1 MQANEPTSSE
11 YDHIVCDATKIVT
24 DVSDAIVQFTKY
36 MRRMYV
42 CSDVDNSFLAGALE
56 NMTRSLAN
64 LGSDVERVRLYTL
77 SCETEADLREQ
88 EYQQNHPVKD
98 EETEE

>member
-11 YDHIVCDATKIVT
+11 YNHIACDATKIVT

-36 MRRMYV
+36 MRRMYM
-42 CSDVDNSFLAGALE
+42 CSDADNSFLAGALE

-88 EYQQNHPVKD
+88 EDQLRKEKHSERP
-98 EETEE
+98 E